1 MQINDICERQAASL
15 CVISF
20 SCVSGHVLLQRS
32 ITKLTSERI
41 VAGR

>member
-20 SCVSGHVLLQRS
+20 SCVSGHVLLQCGK
-32 ITKLTSERI
+32 TKLISERK
-41 VAGR
+41 VAGQ